1 MKQLLGRR
9 GGRFGGGEDDFSR
22 GRKFSADDLQLL
34 LVALLADEPRHGYE
48 LIRLL
53 EARSNGFYIPSP
65 GMVYPALTYLEEIGY
80 ATVTV
85 EGNRK
90 RYAITAEGRTYVE
103 ANRERIDFIW
113 AKLNFFARKMGM
125 VRRALA
131 GEEADDASGSN
142 HSLEALMEARHRLK
156 RQLMARLQASPEEQL
171 RIAQVLERAV
181 TEIAAMG
188 DPLAKENDHVDD

>member
-1 MKQLLGRR
+1 MNPFGRH
-9 GGRFGGGEDDFSR
+9 GGRFGGRGDEFSR
-22 GRKFSADDLQLL
+22 GRKFSADDLQVL
-34 LVALLADEPRHGYE
+34 LVALLVDEARHGYE

-53 EARSNGFYIPSP
+53 EARSNGFYTPSP
-65 GMVYPALTYLEEIGY
+65 GMVYPALTYLEEIGH

-90 RYAITAEGRTYVE
+90 RYAITVAGREYVD

-131 GEEADDASGSN
+131 GEDADDAPGPN
-142 HSLEALMEARHRLK
+142 HPLEALMEARHRLK
-156 RQLMARLQASPEEQL
+156 RQLMSRLHASPEEQL

-181 TEIAAMG
+181 REIAAITG
-188 DPLAKENDHVDD
+188 PIEKENDHVDD

>member
-1 MKQLLGRR
+1 MKHVGRH
-9 GGRFGGGEDDFSR
+9 GGRFGGLHDDFSR
-22 GRKFSADDLQLL
+22 GRKFSADDLQVLLRAL
-34 LVALLADEPRHGYE
+34 LVDESRHGYE

-53 EARSNGFYIPSP
+53 EARSNGFYTPSP
-65 GMVYPALTYLEEIGY
+65 GMVYPALTYLEEIGH

-85 EGNRK
+85 QGNRK
-90 RYAITAEGRTYVE
+90 RYAITAAGRESVD

-131 GEEADDASGSN
+131 DEDADDAPDPN
-142 HSLEALMEARHRLK
+142 HPLEALMEARHRLK
-156 RQLMARLQASPEEQL
+156 RQLMSRVHASAEEQL

-181 TEIAAMG
+181 REIAALPG
-188 DPLAKENDHVDD
+188 SHEKEKDPADD

>member
-34 LVALLADEPRHGYE
+34 LVALLADEPR
-48 LIRLL
+48 
-53 EARSNGFYIPSP
+53 SNGFYTPSP